1 MFVLVVEFRI
11 HAEFVAA
18 FGAAIHDNARA
29 SLATEPGCR
38 QFDVCRDPA
47 EPTLFYLYEV
57 YDDEAAFQ
65 AHLKTGH
72 FAAMERASAGWV
84 ASKTVRRLWRD
95 GAAGADDLAI

>member
-11 HAEFVAA
+11 HPEFIAA
-18 FGAAIHDNARA
+18 FSAAINENARA

-47 EPTLFYLYEV
+47 EPALFYLYEV
-57 YDDEAAFQ
+57 YDDEVAFQ
-65 AHLKTGH
+65 AHLKTAH

-84 ASKTVRRLWRD
+84 DSKSVRRLWRD
-95 GAAGADDLAI
+95 